1 MCRCLMAISA
11 VSQHGPNPQA
21 GLRRPDRSVSLP
33 VPDARGVAV
42 EMMGGLGNLPLKR
55 LQKQRDDLIDRYER
69 LGPDS
74 RLYDQQRDELLEAI
88 DEVERQI
95 RELDPPPPPPPVE
108 AFDLDD
114 PAARKA
120 ALAKWGAPHLG
131 AVPDL
136 PPGTHAMTGTGGH
149 LPGGGGFDFDEFDRA
164 VSEGVAEAE
173 DVPEWLRYASPASAE
188 ERNPWDLTEA
198 GLAPGGGLSERW
210 FNVQNE
216 LFDVAQLPAAERAD
230 SSRPL
235 DAIADEIVREAT
247 VQINPGGQPVY
258 GVGEYTPEEVTDV
271 AAIILENLEEVLFSL
286 GFGAENPRDLS
297 SMIFDLI
304 AEAQNA
310 DPRERPRSATPG
322 GEDLTDAEIEY
333 VQDVVHSLWW
343 PTAGQAGV
351 ESRAVNLPSGL
362 PGFQSPS
369 ASPGS
374 PGFQAPPVRERPGGF
389 QTPAVVEKPGG
400 FQGAPPSVQS
410 MLTAMAGVQ
419 EPDWWK
425 EAFGPDTPVGGVEPI
440 RPDPGLL
447 PGTGGAPSFL
457 PEGLDW
463 GDTEAFLD
471 KVEEAGGD
479 LDDPSTWPE
488 WALEQGSKPADE
500 VDPTVW
506 ENLSVAPP
514 SVQSMLTHMASGE
527 PGRIG
532 RSHPEGPTPPYEP
545 APPLTEEERKRG
557 KEAIEKIRR
566 DNPNIVNPESTMDAA
581 FLPGMFA
588 QAAEQES
595 QGYFGGVGDIV
606 ESVFE
611 AVPDIDPRTAAAVAM
626 AVAAA
631 IAAGTGVGGPLV
643 PPLLAGGAMLSSQ

>member
-21 GLRRPDRSVSLP
+21 GPRRPDRSVSLP
-33 VPDARGVAV
+33 DPRETAA

-55 LQKQRDDLIDRYER
+55 LQKQRDDLIDRHER
-69 LGPDS
+69 LKSDS
-74 RLYDQQRDELLEAI
+74 PNAPFNQELDELLEAI

-164 VSEGVAEAE
+164 ISEGVSAAEQ
-173 DVPEWLRYASPASAE
+173 
-188 ERNPWDLTEA
+188 NPWDLVEDPRTGELVERSDLAGAPSVSYGDWAVTEA
-198 GLAPGGGLSERW
+198 GDSLEQERERARARWPQATPFDQRVADATGRALALHDPG
-210 FNVQNE
+210 
-216 LFDVAQLPAAERAD
+216 DVGADGILDAVRDEMAEDDPVAVEQSFWDMGYDRALDLWRVSHSPGFLQEGAAEPSAD
-230 SSRPL
+230 
-235 DAIADEIVREAT
+235 DE
-247 VQINPGGQPVY
+247 
-258 GVGEYTPEEVTDV
+258 
-271 AAIILENLEEVLFSL
+271 FS
-286 GFGAENPRDLS
+286 
-297 SMIFDLI
+297 
-304 AEAQNA
+304 
-310 DPRERPRSATPG
+310 
-322 GEDLTDAEIEY
+322 
-333 VQDVVHSLWW
+333 H
-343 PTAGQAGV
+343 

-389 QTPAVVEKPGG
+389 RTPAVGAKPGG

-410 MLTAMAGVQ
+410 MLT
-419 EPDWWK
+419 
-425 EAFGPDTPVGGVEPI
+425 
-440 RPDPGLL
+440 
-447 PGTGGAPSFL
+447 
-457 PEGLDW
+457 
-463 GDTEAFLD
+463 
-471 KVEEAGGD
+471 
-479 LDDPSTWPE
+479 
-488 WALEQGSKPADE
+488 
-500 VDPTVW
+500 
-506 ENLSVAPP
+506 
-514 SVQSMLTHMASGE
+514 HMASGE
-527 PGRIG
+527 RGRIG
-532 RSHPEGPTPPYEP
+532 RSHPEGPTPPFEP
-545 APPLTEEERKRG
+545 LPELTEEERKRG

-566 DNPNIVNPESTMDAA
+566 DNPDVLNPESTMDAA

>member
-1 MCRCLMAISA
+1 
-11 VSQHGPNPQA
+11 
-21 GLRRPDRSVSLP
+21 
-33 VPDARGVAV
+33 
-42 EMMGGLGNLPLKR
+42 MMGGLGNLPLKR

-173 DVPEWLRYASPASAE
+173 DVPEWLRYASPTTVEQSE
-188 ERNPWDLTEA
+188 PWDLVGESAHTIRDAVGSYVANVAGFDWEDMETVEEMADQIVGDVLGREA
-198 GLAPGGGLSERW
+198 GEPLREDSINDRVWTEI
-210 FNVQNE
+210 FQ
-216 LFDVAQLPAAERAD
+216 AAEHAGFEYD
-230 SSRPL
+230 LGEFLPFESGAAEPSASAGFDPPFMNPQTDL
-235 DAIADEIVREAT
+235 EALT
-247 VQINPGGQPVY
+247 L
-258 GVGEYTPEEVTDV
+258 
-271 AAIILENLEEVLFSL
+271 ALWL
-286 GFGAENPRDLS
+286 GITAPTEDGA
-297 SMIFDLI
+297 
-304 AEAQNA
+304 AEAVEYAETLARSLSPQQVEEA
-310 DPRERPRSATPG
+310 QRAAQQALEPYYEAWDREDREERAAQWEDPRP
-322 GEDLTDAEIEY
+322 
-333 VQDVVHSLWW
+333 HSDDEFSH
-343 PTAGQAGV
+343 

-389 QTPAVVEKPGG
+389 RTPAVGAKPGG
-400 FQGAPPSVQS
+400 FQG
-410 MLTAMAGVQ
+410 
-419 EPDWWK
+419 
-425 EAFGPDTPVGGVEPI
+425 
-440 RPDPGLL
+440 
-447 PGTGGAPSFL
+447 
-457 PEGLDW
+457 
-463 GDTEAFLD
+463 
-471 KVEEAGGD
+471 
-479 LDDPSTWPE
+479 
-488 WALEQGSKPADE
+488 
-500 VDPTVW
+500 
-506 ENLSVAPP
+506 APP

>member
-1 MCRCLMAISA
+1 
-11 VSQHGPNPQA
+11 
-21 GLRRPDRSVSLP
+21 
-33 VPDARGVAV
+33 V
-42 EMMGGLGNLPLKR
+42 E
-55 LQKQRDDLIDRYER
+55 Q
-69 LGPDS
+69 
-74 RLYDQQRDELLEAI
+74 
-88 DEVERQI
+88 
-95 RELDPPPPPPPVE
+95 
-108 AFDLDD
+108 
-114 PAARKA
+114 
-120 ALAKWGAPHLG
+120 
-131 AVPDL
+131 
-136 PPGTHAMTGTGGH
+136 
-149 LPGGGGFDFDEFDRA
+149 
-164 VSEGVAEAE
+164 SE
-173 DVPEWLRYASPASAE
+173 
-188 ERNPWDLTEA
+188 PWDLVGESAHTIRDAVGSYVANVAGFDWEDMETVEEMADQIVGDVLGREA
-198 GLAPGGGLSERW
+198 GEPLREDSINDRVWTEI
-210 FNVQNE
+210 FQ
-216 LFDVAQLPAAERAD
+216 AAEHAGFEYD
-230 SSRPL
+230 LGEFLPFESGAAEPSASAGFDPPFMNPQTDL
-235 DAIADEIVREAT
+235 EALT
-247 VQINPGGQPVY
+247 L
-258 GVGEYTPEEVTDV
+258 
-271 AAIILENLEEVLFSL
+271 ALWL
-286 GFGAENPRDLS
+286 GITAPTEDGA
-297 SMIFDLI
+297 
-304 AEAQNA
+304 AEAVEYAETLARSLSPQQVEEA
-310 DPRERPRSATPG
+310 QRAAQQALEPYYEAWDREDREERAAQWEDPRP
-322 GEDLTDAEIEY
+322 
-333 VQDVVHSLWW
+333 HSDDEFSH
-343 PTAGQAGV
+343 

-389 QTPAVVEKPGG
+389 RTPAVGAKPGG